1 MAKLQKQ
8 QKVIEETTIAVRRR
22 KVASLLLQGIV
33 TQTEIA
39 KMIGVSNQTVSN
51 DVEAIKH
58 LWRQETAQE
67 VGVYKAR
74 AIKRVEAL
82 LSAIWPKAMAGDLAA
97 VGKCIELM
105 AREAK
110 IIGYDAAEKV
120 DHQVNVKLAAQQVA
134 EQLGLDPGDVLA
146 EANRILEMQKVN
158 A

>member
-1 MAKLQKQ
+1 MARTVQ
-8 QKVIEETTIAVRRR
+8 QKVIQDTAIAARRR
-22 KVASLLLQGIV
+22 QVASLMLQGIV
-33 TQTEIA
+33 TQSEMARI
-39 KMIGVSNQTVSN
+39 IGVSSPTIST
-51 DVEAIKH
+51 DVAAVKEI
-58 LWRQETAQE
+58 WRQETAQE

>member
-1 MAKLQKQ
+1 M
-8 QKVIEETTIAVRRR
+8 
-22 KVASLLLQGIV
+22 LQGIV
-33 TQTEIA
+33 TQSEMARI
-39 KMIGVSNQTVSN
+39 IGVSTPTISS
-51 DVEAIKH
+51 DVAAVKEV
-58 LWRQETAQE
+58 WRQETAQE

-97 VGKCIELM
+97 VGKAIELM